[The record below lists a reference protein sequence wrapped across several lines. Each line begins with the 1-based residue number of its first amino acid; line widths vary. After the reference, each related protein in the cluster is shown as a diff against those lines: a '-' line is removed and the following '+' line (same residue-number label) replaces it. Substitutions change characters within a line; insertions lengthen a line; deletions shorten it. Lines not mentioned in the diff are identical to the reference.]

1 MFNREQGE
9 SVSQF
14 SVSERRSLSLE
25 GIVTVGVVST
35 AMQTRARTNARG
47 GRAGFLKS
55 SEWETAR
62 AEIIQAIKD
71 AVQRMERLSKSDSS
85 HHRPLT

>member
-25 GIVTVGVVST
+25 GIVTVGVVVDSDGKLV
-35 AMQTRARTNARG
+35 RG
-47 GRAGFLKS
+47 PTLEVAAADF
-55 SEWETAR
+55 
-62 AEIIQAIKD
+62 
-71 AVQRMERLSKSDSS
+71 
-85 HHRPLT
+85 